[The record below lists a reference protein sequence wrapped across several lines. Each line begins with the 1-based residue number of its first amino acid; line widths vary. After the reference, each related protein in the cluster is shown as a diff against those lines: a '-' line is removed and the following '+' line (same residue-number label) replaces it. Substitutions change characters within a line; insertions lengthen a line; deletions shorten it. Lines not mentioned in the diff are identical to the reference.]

1 MVKLEL
7 IAGSR
12 ETQAVVIGM
21 RSGSW
26 DLAGGE
32 LEGGRGPPN
41 SQSSR
46 VQEKCSQ
53 GNTVVVVT
61 SDEESEAK

>member
-12 ETQAVVIGM
+12 ETQGVVIGM
-21 RSGSW
+21 RLGSW
-26 DLAGGE
+26 DLAGGWHKVQ
-32 LEGGRGPPN
+32 
-41 SQSSR
+41 SQSSSG
-46 VQEKCSQ
+46 QKKCFQ
-53 GNTVVVVT
+53 GKTVVVVT

>member
-12 ETQAVVIGM
+12 ETQVVVIGM

-32 LEGGRGPPN
+32 LEGGRALPK

-46 VQEKCSQ
+46 SQKKCSQ
-53 GNTVVVVT
+53 GKTVVVVT
-61 SDEESEAK
+61 SDEESEAT